1 MGLLDFGFGGGRHR
15 LTRMELE
22 EREERRALRRSMR
35 KPKDEKEGP
44 IYKILTNVA
53 IVGLFVAA
61 GILVAGIV
69 SGGFNRWITL
79 ALLIV
84 AILCLGLLL
93 LLPWVRKIENKKTL
107 PLAWTFVGFTCAC
120 VLLWVISAILI
131 ILIYDKVDHGTITD
145 GFGIGCVIFFQI
157 ALIIS
162 LQFVLAQVVA
172 STILRYQKKYIP
184 FQVIMYLSY
193 AFADFWLTC
202 LTLCLQYNI
211 ATHEIDFVQGLW
223 AFLASPPMYTMFSV
237 ALVYCLL
244 STAVINSIEKRRYYN
259 ARQDVTDAIERHAE
273 MLNEQIEA
281 QANGVAQAQAPQD
294 DTKAKLGKL
303 KEMLDEGL
311 INEEEYNK
319 KREEIINK
327 F

>member
-1 MGLLDFGFGGGRHR
+1 MGLFDFGFGGGRR
-15 LTRMELE
+15 LTRMERE
-22 EREERRALRRSMR
+22 EREERRAMRRSMR

-61 GILVAGIV
+61 GILVAGV
-69 SGGFNRWITL
+69 MSGSFTRWTTL

-93 LLPWVRKIENKKTL
+93 LLPWVRKVENKKNL

-120 VLLWVISAILI
+120 VLLWIVSAILI
-131 ILIYDKVDHGTITD
+131 IMIYDRVDHGTITD
-145 GFGIGCVIFFQI
+145 GFGIGCIIFFQI

-172 STILRYQKKYIP
+172 STILRYMKKYIP

-202 LTLCLQYNI
+202 LALCI
-211 ATHEIDFVQGLW
+211 RFSAGEIVFSQGLW
-223 AFLASPPMYTMFSV
+223 AFLASPPMYTLFSV

-244 STAVINSIEKRRYYN
+244 SSTVINSIEKRRYYN

-273 MLNEQIEA
+273 MLNQQAEA
-281 QANGVAQAQAPQD
+281 QANAAAQEKETPKD
-294 DTKAKLGKL
+294 DTKAKLTKL

-319 KREEIINK
+319 KREELLSK